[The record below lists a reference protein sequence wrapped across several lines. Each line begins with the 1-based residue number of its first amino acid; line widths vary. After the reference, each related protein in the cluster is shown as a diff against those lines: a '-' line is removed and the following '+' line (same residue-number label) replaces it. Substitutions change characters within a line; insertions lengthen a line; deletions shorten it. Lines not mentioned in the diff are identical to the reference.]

1 MNKHLQPRSHCFTSL
16 ALLLLLTACAERVD
30 LYVVMDGSGSIGQ
43 QNFNRMKA
51 FLSELVDDLT
61 VSRSMT

>member
-1 MNKHLQPRSHCFTSL
+1 MLERALAVYLIAFISL
-16 ALLLLLTACAERVD
+16 ALLLTACAERVD